1 MINLTRHSKMLPQSK
16 IVGLVGATAIITGI
30 IANMRLLSPL
40 IGGLVGIFLIVAVY
54 FTIYYIECLV
64 HGRCKFT
71 AWYTAALALI
81 TYGGLA
87 AVYIYALYNDQGL
100 PGLQDQGFIRSNETV
115 AKVNGWLINE
125 FNFDVFS
132 YIQPAQHS

>member
-1 MINLTRHSKMLPQSK
+1 MLPQSK

-30 IANMRLLSPL
+30 VANIRFLSPL
-40 IGGLVGIFLIVAVY
+40 VGALVGVFLIVAVY

-64 HGRCKFT
+64 RGRCKFT
-71 AWYTAALALI
+71 SWYTAALALL

-87 AVYIYALYNDQGL
+87 SVYIYALYNDQGL

-115 AKVNGWLINE
+115 AAVNGWLINK

-132 YIQPAQHS
+132 YIQPTRTSYLTLDH